1 MALEVAEVGFGAA
14 REVLGRLY
22 VDDSSGDSSGDS
34 SDNSSGDSSDNSSV
48 SLSSVNTIATVV
60 MVWKSHGIVS
70 LAPLKNYDL
79 GGLDWLVLFPTR
91 GEKRAASFMAVDH
104 ERDIAMLK
112 IEGGALP
119 FLRSSK
125 ERLSLGR
132 QFHFLGYVEDVDK
145 ASYKKGDGKD
155 ETNQIPSFQDQVT
168 VATTLPGGFYAG
180 AYASDD
186 RGGAIFSIAPL
197 ELVGIHV
204 KRLGMFS
211 KFIPARD
218 ALTKKETATAKE
230 EAVAAPVVAEELAAA
245 AAEETTREE
254 AEELAAVVEEL
265 AAGTVEEE
273 EALAPAVVE
282 LVAEELAAAEE
293 ALAPA
298 VVELEELA
306 AAEEALAP
314 AVVEL
319 VAMAEEVAAA
329 AVEEA
334 TKVAPA
340 VAAAKAT
347 KSKAKLSKRFSPLLT
362 LHRCDADGDTQAESR
377 PQLET

>member
-22 VDDSSGDSSGDS
+22 VDDSSGD
-34 SDNSSGDSSDNSSV
+34 SSGDSSDNSSV

-132 QFHFLGYVEDVDK
+132 QLHFLGYVEDVDK

-293 ALAPA
+293 ALA
-298 VVELEELA
+298 L
-306 AAEEALAP
+306 

-319 VAMAEEVAAA
+319 VAMAEELAAA

-334 TKVAPA
+334 TKVAPAVAPA

-347 KSKAKLSKRFSPLLT
+347 KSKAKLSKSCVKESKLCLFLLQTCQNTKLDFLQLT